1 MNDFKEKIAVG
12 GITAIVV
19 MVAFLVLLPF
29 LLIILGLSW
38 IVTCGIIKLITVCFG
53 LEFSWTV
60 ATGIWLIMFL
70 LKGLFSKI
78 INIRVKE

>member
-1 MNDFKEKIAVG
+1 MNDLKEKIAVG
-12 GITAIVV
+12 GMMAIVV
-19 MVAFLVLLPF
+19 MVVFLV
-29 LLIILGLSW
+29 ILSLSW

-60 ATGIWLIMFL
+60 ATGIWLVMFL

>member
-19 MVAFLVLLPF
+19 MVVFLV
-29 LLIILGLSW
+29 ILGLSW

-53 LEFSWTV
+53 LEFSWAV
-60 ATGIWLIMFL
+60 ATGIWLVLFL
-70 LKGLFSKI
+70 LKSVFSKI
-78 INIRVKE
+78 VDVRIKE

>member
-19 MVAFLVLLPF
+19 IVVFIV
-29 LLIILGLSW
+29 ISGLSW

-53 LEFSWTV
+53 LEFSWSV
-60 ATGIWLIMFL
+60 ATGIWLVLFL
-70 LKGLFSKI
+70 LKSAFSKI
-78 INIRVKE
+78 VNVSIKG